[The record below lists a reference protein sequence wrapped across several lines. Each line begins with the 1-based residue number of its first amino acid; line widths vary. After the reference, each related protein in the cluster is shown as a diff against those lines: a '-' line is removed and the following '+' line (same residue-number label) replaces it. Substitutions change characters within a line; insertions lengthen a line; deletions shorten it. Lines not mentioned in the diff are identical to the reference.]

1 MEIEVESKELQK
13 NRIAELV
20 FSGKKQEAENQL
32 NELIFLGLKK
42 RPTKSRPFLSFI
54 QTIFS
59 SV

>member
-42 RPTKSRPFLSFI
+42 RPT
-54 QTIFS
+54 
-59 SV
+59 